1 VDILTFIRIK
11 TRLEHE
17 LKRVADLKRL
27 LDDEFDQIHSEV
39 SEIVSIIQNELEL
52 HKNNS

>member
-1 VDILTFIRIK
+1 MDLLIFIRIK

-39 SEIVSIIQNELEL
+39 SDVIEIIQKELDAS
-52 HKNNS
+52 KNSS